1 MLEGLDKIDWSAVKV
16 FSRDR
21 IDPTQ
26 IPIFLRKLLSD
37 DKEVRR
43 YYLDALESEL
53 IFNEIGHLPNEAMI
67 PTLPFLF
74 ELLRSN
80 EFQEKA
86 KTLAFLNH
94 VSWESSGSVTNR
106 LYDGDDLISQYFRFF
121 ENNCDVL
128 IQLITDESRIVR
140 LNGISAWSHVSVDD
154 DTFERVFKMINNDP
168 DEDVQI
174 LVARHVIE
182 FILSNQDLDQI
193 LYSEAIAL
201 VLRKFNDTTEL
212 PHRGMLAY
220 GILKLLKDKSP
231 IQAINILVDSWI
243 QREEFS

>member
-1 MLEGLDKIDWSAVKV
+1 
-16 FSRDR
+16 
-21 IDPTQ
+21 
-26 IPIFLRKLLSD
+26 
-37 DKEVRR
+37 
-43 YYLDALESEL
+43 
-53 IFNEIGHLPNEAMI
+53 
-67 PTLPFLF
+67 
-74 ELLRSN
+74 
-80 EFQEKA
+80 
-86 KTLAFLNH
+86 
-94 VSWESSGSVTNR
+94 
-106 LYDGDDLISQYFRFF
+106 
-121 ENNCDVL
+121 
-128 IQLITDESRIVR
+128 
-140 LNGISAWSHVSVDD
+140 
-154 DTFERVFKMINNDP
+154 MINNDP